1 MDIAAVTPKPSAALQ
16 PYGVCAIAGSK
27 LEWARRALHR
37 KKNIGSVMETF
48 MKVAEHANELTPGS
62 EQISTNA
69 ARALLAPIPLP
80 SLMDEED
87 AKYCLEY
94 VADKVVT
101 RAAKRKAE
109 AAAAKAAEEARK
121 MANGQ
126 AWAAKKAA
134 IAARPP
140 GCRISCQVGQHT
152 QPPPHS
158 GLG

>member
-1 MDIAAVTPKPSAALQ
+1 MAPPAVPTTPSAALQ
-16 PYGVCAIAGSK
+16 PYGVCSFAGSK
-27 LEWARRALHR
+27 LEWAGRALRR
-37 KKNIGSVMETF
+37 KKSTGSVMKTF

-126 AWAAKKAA
+126 AWAAKKVA

-140 GCRISCQVGQHT
+140 ATYFGVTNSLRVYRI
-152 QPPPHS
+152 
-158 GLG
+158 